1 MGLATSTG
9 VGSGRFLRV
18 LVAIAVAA
26 AVLLGDSP
34 RSGRAAPGLIVGF
47 TDDASLTSEG
57 DGSYSI
63 AIELSTDGTALAA
76 PLEFEVV
83 VNAGL
88 SSAGDSDWD
97 GFTPPAALQFDVDD
111 NDGAIRFVTFQATQ
125 DNEHEPDEE
134 VVLDLVAV
142 SGGEADPLSSRHTV
156 TISDDDPEPT
166 LSVNSPTAVAEGSSI
181 TFFVTLSNPSAST
194 ITVDYDT
201 ADGTAVAPG
210 DYTARSGTL
219 SFNPGET
226 SKPVVVDTINDAVF
240 EGSESFTLNLSNPS
254 NATILVGS
262 GTGTI
267 NASDSQPTLSVNS
280 PTAVAEGSSITFL

>member
-1 MGLATSTG
+1 MVVDTINDAVFEGSESFTLNLSNPSNATVL
-9 VGSGRFLRV
+9 VGSGTGTIN
-18 LVAIAVAA
+18 AS
-26 AVLLGDSP
+26 DS
-34 RSGRAAPGLIVGF
+34 
-47 TDDASLTSEG
+47 
-57 DGSYSI
+57 
-63 AIELSTDGTALAA
+63 
-76 PLEFEVV
+76 
-83 VNAGL
+83 
-88 SSAGDSDWD
+88 
-97 GFTPPAALQFDVDD
+97 Q
-111 NDGAIRFVTFQATQ
+111 
-125 DNEHEPDEE
+125 
-134 VVLDLVAV
+134 
-142 SGGEADPLSSRHTV
+142 
-156 TISDDDPEPT
+156 PT

-254 NATILVGS
+254 NATVLVGS

-280 PTAVAEGSSITFL
+280 PTAVAGG